1 MIFVWTDQALKSLVD
16 FILCGEDWTMT
27 IVRVAQIWQIK
38 YSVFQTDILKDGVL
52 FLKLIFDISKIL

>member
-1 MIFVWTDQALKSLVD
+1 
-16 FILCGEDWTMT
+16 MT